1 MRWSALKKIFEQL
14 PTALQRVIAQRI
26 AAAAVFTLCFL
37 VTFCSF
43 GDVYLFLPC
52 LLFAGFFIVNAL
64 RLFYTCIRGDYI
76 SVSGTCVQVE
86 TTAIR
91 KRVKSLMLEYEE
103 EVPRLLTVSIHER
116 IKRLNVGDTVT
127 IYLSEKTPVYSRDGA
142 YLICGYYAVE
152 IRKGA

>member
-1 MRWSALKKIFEQL
+1 MLLIF
-14 PTALQRVIAQRI
+14 
-26 AAAAVFTLCFL
+26 
-37 VTFCSF
+37 S
-43 GDVYLFLPC
+43 
-52 LLFAGFFIVNAL
+52 LL
-64 RLFYTCIRGDYI
+64 YI

-91 KRVKSLMLEYEE
+91 KRVKSLTLEYEE

-142 YLICGYYAVE
+142 YLIYGYYAVE

>member
-1 MRWSALKKIFEQL
+1 M
-14 PTALQRVIAQRI
+14 
-26 AAAAVFTLCFL
+26 
-37 VTFCSF
+37 
-43 GDVYLFLPC
+43 
-52 LLFAGFFIVNAL
+52 
-64 RLFYTCIRGDYI
+64 
-76 SVSGTCVQVE
+76 E

-103 EVPRLLTVSIHER
+103 EVPRLLTVSIHEK

>member
-1 MRWSALKKIFEQL
+1 M
-14 PTALQRVIAQRI
+14 
-26 AAAAVFTLCFL
+26 
-37 VTFCSF
+37 
-43 GDVYLFLPC
+43 
-52 LLFAGFFIVNAL
+52 LFAGFFIVNAS

-91 KRVKSLMLEYEE
+91 KRVKSLTLEYEE

-142 YLICGYYAVE
+142 YLIYGYYAVE

>member
-1 MRWSALKKIFEQL
+1 M
-14 PTALQRVIAQRI
+14 
-26 AAAAVFTLCFL
+26 
-37 VTFCSF
+37 
-43 GDVYLFLPC
+43 YLFLPC

-64 RLFYTCIRGDYI
+64 RLLYTCIRGDYI

-91 KRVKSLMLEYEE
+91 KRIKSLTLEYEE
-103 EVPRLLTVSIHER
+103 EEPRLLTVSIRER
-116 IKRLNVGDTVT
+116 MKRLSVGDTVT

-142 YLICGYYAVE
+142 YLIYGYYAVE

>member
-1 MRWSALKKIFEQL
+1 MKERFKQL
-14 PTALQRVIAQRI
+14 PGPLQQQVIRRF
-26 AAAAVFTLCFL
+26 AVAIVFVLLFFITL
-37 VTFCSF
+37 F
-43 GDVYLFLPC
+43 GFWDVYLFLPC

-91 KRVKSLMLEYEE
+91 KRIKSLTLEYEE
-103 EVPRLLTVSIHER
+103 EAPRLLTVSTHER
-116 IKRLNVGDTVT
+116 IKRLSVGDTVT

-142 YLICGYYAVE
+142 YLIYGYYAVE

>member
-1 MRWSALKKIFEQL
+1 MREKFRQL
-14 PTALQRVIAQRI
+14 PKVLQLQVLRRFAVAVVFVIAFFI
-26 AAAAVFTLCFL
+26 TL
-37 VTFCSF
+37 F
-43 GDVYLFLPC
+43 GFWDIYLFLPC
-52 LLFAGFFIVNAL
+52 LLFAGFFVVNAL

-76 SVSGTCVQVE
+76 SVSGTCVQVG

-91 KRVKSLMLEYEE
+91 KRIKSLTLEYEE
-103 EVPRLLTVSIHER
+103 EAPRLLTVSIHER

>member
-1 MRWSALKKIFEQL
+1 MREKFRQL
-14 PTALQRVIAQRI
+14 PKVLQLQILRRFAVAVVFVIAFFI
-26 AAAAVFTLCFL
+26 TL
-37 VTFCSF
+37 F
-43 GDVYLFLPC
+43 GFWDIYLFLPC

-91 KRVKSLMLEYEE
+91 KRVKSLTLEYEE

-116 IKRLNVGDTVT
+116 IKRLSVGDTVT

-142 YLICGYYAVE
+142 YLIYGYYAVE

>member
-1 MRWSALKKIFEQL
+1 MKERFKQL
-14 PTALQRVIAQRI
+14 PEPLQQQVIRRF
-26 AAAAVFTLCFL
+26 AVTIVFVLLFFITL
-37 VTFCSF
+37 F
-43 GDVYLFLPC
+43 GFWDVCLFLPC

-127 IYLSEKTPVYSRDGA
+127 IYLSEKTPIYSRDGA

>member
-1 MRWSALKKIFEQL
+1 MCTFSSTCL
-14 PTALQRVIAQRI
+14 P
-26 AAAAVFTLCFL
+26 
-37 VTFCSF
+37 
-43 GDVYLFLPC
+43 
-52 LLFAGFFIVNAL
+52 FAGFFIVNAL

-91 KRVKSLMLEYEE
+91 KRIKSLTLEYEE
-103 EVPRLLTVSIHER
+103 EAPRLLTVSTHER
-116 IKRLNVGDTVT
+116 IKRLSVGDTVT

-142 YLICGYYAVE
+142 YLIYGYYAVE